1 MGYTHLSIVERSHI
15 AVYRT
20 LHWSTRQIA
29 AQLGRHHATI
39 AREYR
44 RGCREDTYHAT
55 AAHERA
61 IVRRTASRP
70 QGRYTTTIAT
80 HISALLRTTWSPE
93 QIAAFHRI
101 NAIPSVSYATMYRW
115 MYAGRLPHVSVRE
128 LRHKGK
134 RRAPVERRG
143 RFSGGLSIHTRPTEV
158 KTRRTFGHWE
168 ADTIV
173 SGRGKSHAC
182 MATFV
187 ERYSRWYV
195 AIPMADRTAQ
205 AMHTAIHTLI
215 HHLPRGAC
223 KTLTVDRGKEFAA
236 HQIVRDEFH
245 VPIYFADAYAAW
257 QRGTNENSNGLLREF
272 FPKGMDLAT
281 VSADTLAAA
290 LRAINQRPRKC
301 LHWRSAESVF
311 LHALSHLT

>member
-1 MGYTHLSIVERSHI
+1 MGYTHLSILERSSI

-44 RGCREDTYHAT
+44 RGRNEDTYHAT
-55 AAHERA
+55 QAHQRA

-70 QGRYTTTIAT
+70 QGRYTTTLAT
-80 HISALLRTTWSPE
+80 HISALLHKTWSPE

-101 NAIPSVSYATMYRW
+101 NAIPSVSYATIYRW
-115 MYAGRLPHVSVRE
+115 MYAGRLPLVSVHQ

-134 RRAPVERRG
+134 RRAPAERRG
-143 RFSGGLSIHTRPTEV
+143 RFSGGRSIHTRPKEV
-158 KTRRTFGHWE
+158 YTRRTFGHWE

-173 SGRGKSHAC
+173 SGRGKSRAC

-205 AMHTAIHTLI
+205 AMHAAIRTLV
-215 HHLPRGAC
+215 HHLPVGAC

-236 HQIVRDEFH
+236 HQAIDDGLH

-272 FPKGMDLAT
+272 FPKGKDLAT

-290 LRAINQRPRKC
+290 LKAINQRPRKC